1 MMNRLMAVTAL
12 LTLCACEPP
21 PEPKITEAECEKL
34 AQRMVTYTV
43 MDKAK
48 NAAEQEEM
56 KKELFPKYLESC
68 KAELPTQKAYQC
80 AMSAP
85 DVPSMQQCR

>member
-1 MMNRLMAVTAL
+1 MIKRIVTATAL
-12 LTLCACEPP
+12 LALCACDPP

-56 KKELFPKYLESC
+56 KKELMPKYLESC
-68 KAELPTQKAYQC
+68 KAELPTKKAYDC
-80 AMSAP
+80 AMAAP

>member
-1 MMNRLMAVTAL
+1 MMKRIIATTAL
-12 LTLCACEPP
+12 LGICACAPP
-21 PEPKITEAECEKL
+21 EEPKITEVECEKL

-43 MDKAK
+43 MEKAK

-56 KKELFPKYLESC
+56 KKELMPKYLESC
-68 KAELPTQKAYQC
+68 KAELPTQRAYKC
-80 AMSAP
+80 AMAAP

>member
-1 MMNRLMAVTAL
+1 MIMRLVATAAL
-12 LTLCACEPP
+12 LPLLACDP
-21 PEPKITEAECEKL
+21 PEEPKATPEDCEKL

-68 KAELPTQKAYQC
+68 KAELPTKKAFEC
-80 AMSAP
+80 AMAAP